1 MWSSLRDPRDRQ
13 KDLSTQG
20 LDVPVGGELPAL
32 AVHHVQLLA
41 AVAVVT
47 GVGVSS
53 EDVLEDPLG

>member
-1 MWSSLRDPRDRQ
+1 MWSSLRDPRDRR

-20 LDVPVGGELPAL
+20 LDVPVGGELPAP

-41 AVAVVT
+41 VVVVVT

-53 EDVLEDPLG
+53 ENILEVPLG